1 MWSDV
6 DGDNARQSGCEPK
19 REERGGVGVKWFL
32 KNLKQRWLA
41 WWAVEKVIIDIKL
54 NGPLNERDKK

>member
-1 MWSDV
+1 M
-6 DGDNARQSGCEPK
+6 K
-19 REERGGVGVKWFL
+19 RFL